1 MLLFLDD
8 VERVVQIIHRDLN
21 YFGVPEV
28 VREDRE
34 EHQPIATG

>member
-1 MLLFLDD
+1 
-8 VERVVQIIHRDLN
+8 VERVVQIIHRDLS

-28 VREDRE
+28 VRMDRE